1 MQVLPVID
9 LLGGVVVRGIAGQ
22 RSEYRPLQSKLTT
35 SVQPLDVARAMR
47 STFGFTSLY
56 LADLDAIVDRLPNW
70 NCYQALLNDGFR
82 LLVDAGVRDVALSL
96 ELRRLGVEPIVGLES
111 CPSPSVLAE
120 IVTANQGQVT
130 FSLDLKNGQPLLS
143 SDSAGWND
151 APAEIIRQAVA
162 SGVSRMIVLDLADV
176 GTSSGGQTE
185 VLCQSLRAE
194 FPHLSLTCG
203 GGVRGVDDLQKCKSW
218 GASCVLV
225 ASALHD
231 GRLTIADL
239 RHFESK

>member
-47 STFGFTSLY
+47 ATFGFTDFY
-56 LADLDAIVDRLPNW
+56 LADLDAIVDRQPNW
-70 NCYQALLNDGFR
+70 DCYQALLNDGFR

-96 ELRRLGVEPIVGLES
+96 ELRRIGVEPIIGLES
-111 CPSPSVLAE
+111 CPSPGLLAE
-120 IVTANQGQVT
+120 IIRANQGQVT

-143 SDSAGWND
+143 SDSAGWSD
-151 APAEIIRQAVA
+151 VPAEIIRQAVA
-162 SGVSRMIVLDLADV
+162 SGVSRVIVLDLADV
-176 GTSSGGQTE
+176 GTSSGGQTGA
-185 VLCQSLRAE
+185 LCQSVRTE
-194 FPHLSLTCG
+194 FPHLILTCG
-203 GGVRGVDDLQKCKSW
+203 GGVRGIDDLQKCKSW

-231 GRLTIADL
+231 DRLTIADL
-239 RHFESK
+239 SRL

>member
-9 LLGGVVVRGIAGQ
+9 LLRGVVVRGIAGQ
-22 RSEYRPLQSKLTT
+22 RSEYRPLQSKLTS
-35 SVQPLDVARAMR
+35 SVKPLDVARAMR

-56 LADLDAIVDRLPNW
+56 LADLDGIVDRRPNW
-70 NCYQALLNDGFR
+70 NCYQALLSDGFS

-96 ELRRLGVEPIVGLES
+96 EVRRIGAEPIIGLES

-143 SDSAGWND
+143 STSADWSD
-151 APAEIIRQAVA
+151 APAEIIRQAIA
-162 SGVSRMIVLDLADV
+162 SGASRVIVLDLADV
-176 GTSSGGQTE
+176 GTSSGGQTDT
-185 VLCQSLRAE
+185 LCRSTRVE
-194 FPHLSLTCG
+194 FPHLFLTCG
-203 GGVRGVDDLQKCKSW
+203 GGVRGVDDLHKCKSW

-231 GRLTIADL
+231 GRLTVADL
-239 RHFESK
+239 RHI

>member
-22 RSEYRPLQSKLTT
+22 RSDYRPLQSKLTT
-35 SVQPLDVARAMR
+35 SVQPLDVARAIR
-47 STFGFTSLY
+47 STFGFTNVY
-56 LADLDAIVDRLPNW
+56 LADLDAIVDGQPNW
-70 NCYQALLNDGFR
+70 NSYQTLLNDGFR

-96 ELRRLGVEPIVGLES
+96 ELRRIGVEPIVGLES

-120 IVTANQGQVT
+120 IVTANHGHVT
-130 FSLDLKNGQPLLS
+130 FSLDLKNGRPLLA
-143 SDSAGWND
+143 SDSAGWIDNPTVI
-151 APAEIIRQAVA
+151 ARQAVA

-176 GTSSGGQTE
+176 GTSSGGQTKA
-185 VLCQSLRAE
+185 LCQSLRAE
-194 FPHLSLTCG
+194 FPHLFLTCG
-203 GGVRGVDDLQKCKSW
+203 GGVRGIDDLQKCQSW

-231 GRLTIADL
+231 GRLTVADL
-239 RHFESK
+239 RHL